1 VPRFSQVSHRQSR
14 FPRPTDSHG
23 KGREGQTLEE
33 DEEESGN
40 VRTVAVTVMR
50 RHFLAYSD
58 RPDHAEGD
66 VAPLAEKFAIVITIM
81 LSFRGTG
88 NVRVSNE

>member
-1 VPRFSQVSHRQSR
+1 
-14 FPRPTDSHG
+14 
-23 KGREGQTLEE
+23 
-33 DEEESGN
+33 
-40 VRTVAVTVMR
+40 MR

-88 NVRVSNE
+88 NDRVSNE

>member
-1 VPRFSQVSHRQSR
+1 
-14 FPRPTDSHG
+14 
-23 KGREGQTLEE
+23 
-33 DEEESGN
+33 
-40 VRTVAVTVMR
+40 MR

-58 RPDHAEGD
+58 RLDHAEGD

-88 NVRVSNE
+88 KRPRE